1 MARDTKWI
9 PQGVIPAVLL
19 PFHEDLS
26 IDEPSFRAHLRD
38 VASVEGLS
46 AITVNA
52 HSTEVASCTFDE
64 QKRVLAI
71 AKDEIGDRLPIV
83 HGVYAEG
90 SLEAARIAKM
100 AAEGGAAA
108 FLVFPPGPFTMG
120 QRPEMAVE
128 HFRRVAG
135 AADLPI
141 IAFQY
146 PIAGGQGYP
155 LATLLKI
162 IEAVP
167 QVAAI
172 KDWCASPQLHER
184 QIRTLQ
190 SLKPPVSVLTTH
202 SSWLMSSLVMGAN
215 GLLSGSGSVIAD
227 LQVKLFK
234 AVQANDLATA
244 KEINERIWP
253 PAEAF
258 YSEPWVDMHNRMKE
272 ALVMMGKL
280 PRAVVR
286 PPLVKIPQAEIE
298 RIRAAL
304 IAAGLLDRAMKN
316 RGQTTVFSSSARKGG
331 LSPV

>member
-1 MARDTKWI
+1 MTRDAKWI
-9 PQGVIPAVLL
+9 PRGVIPAVLL

-46 AITVNA
+46 AITINA

-71 AKDEIGDRLPIV
+71 TQNEIGGRLPIV

-90 SLEAARIAKM
+90 SFEAARIAKM
-100 AAEGGAAA
+100 AAEGGAGAL
-108 FLVFPPGPFTMG
+108 LVFPPGPFTMG

-146 PIAGGQGYP
+146 PLSGSQGYP

-167 QVAAI
+167 QVTAI

-202 SSWLMSSLVMGAN
+202 SSWLLGSLVLGCN

-253 PAEAF
+253 TAEAF

-280 PRAVVR
+280 PRAAVR

-298 RIRAAL
+298 RIRRAL
-304 IAAGLLDRAMKN
+304 IAAGLLDHAGKARRA
-316 RGQTTVFSSSARKGG
+316 A
-331 LSPV
+331 